1 MLNKKIL
8 FIGGLL
14 ITLPLASCSVQPG
27 GDEESSWDITA
38 EKQEAYDAFKEV
50 IGDLAKISKVKVTM
64 DYYSGAKD
72 VEEIN
77 GTNEYMTQVSEYES
91 LQIWLFVEN
100 GTYYTA
106 HLYDD
111 DEGIGRYYVGKG
123 DYENDFK
130 HYIKIL
136 SRFERINLN
145 AYSASFENKGESKT
159 VGGVYTGQGTIEA
172 SFAKDQYNF
181 YTYKA
186 QTDGKRVLE
195 IDYKMSEFN
204 GGSGAPD
211 TSYSCKVTFD
221 YNAEFEF
228 NKPDLTGWKNAS
240 GN

>member
-14 ITLPLASCSVQPG
+14 LTLPLASCSVKPG

-38 EKQEAYDAFKEV
+38 ENQEAYDAFKEV
-50 IGDLAKISKVKVTM
+50 VGDLAKISKVKVTM
-64 DYYSGAKD
+64 DYSSNAKD

-77 GTNEYMTQVSEYES
+77 GTNEYMTQVSEDET

-100 GTYYTA
+100 GTYYSA

-111 DEGIGRYYVGKG
+111 EDNGRYYVGKG

-130 HYIKIL
+130 HYVKVL

-145 AYSASFENKGESKT
+145 TYSASFKNKGESKT
-159 VGGVYTGQGTIEA
+159 VDGVYTGQGTIEA
-172 SFAKDQYNF
+172 SFTKDQYNF
-181 YTYKA
+181 YAYKA
-186 QTDGKRVLE
+186 QTDGEKVLE
-195 IDYKMSEFN
+195 IDYKMSEFS
-204 GGSGAPD
+204 GGSGAPN

-221 YNAEFEF
+221 YDAKFEF